1 MKAIVYEKYGPPDVL
16 QLRDVPKPVPGA
28 NEVLIKV
35 HATTVTTGDVNIRG
49 FVFVPPGFGLM
60 ARLMFGIRKPKKA
73 ILGLELAGEIEAVG
87 SSVSRF
93 KVGDRVLGLDGSRIG
108 AYAEY
113 TCRPE
118 TGGLVIKPEHMGYA
132 EAAAFPNGALT
143 AYTFLKKLGN
153 VQRGQKVLIVG
164 ASGSVG
170 SAAVQLAKHYG
181 AEVTGVCSGSNAA
194 LVLSIG
200 ADSVIDYTREDFT
213 RNGQAYD
220 IIFDTVGKTSFAR
233 CKSALTPKGT
243 FLSAAGGLGTML
255 LMLRT
260 SLFGRKK
267 VKAGTSSESQEDLA
281 ALTRLAEAGAI
292 KPVIDRCYPLEAMVE
307 AHRYV
312 DTGRKKGNVVI
323 TVVQDQPAPLHKAV

>member
-1 MKAIVYEKYGPPDVL
+1 
-16 QLRDVPKPVPGA
+16 
-28 NEVLIKV
+28 VLIKV